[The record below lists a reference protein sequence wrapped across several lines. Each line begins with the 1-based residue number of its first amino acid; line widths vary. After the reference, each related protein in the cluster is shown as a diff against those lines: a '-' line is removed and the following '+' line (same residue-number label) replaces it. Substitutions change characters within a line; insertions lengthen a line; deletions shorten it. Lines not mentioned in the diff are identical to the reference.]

1 MPVRLKIGSS
11 FPHASHTIS
20 SGDDFSIKNA
30 KCSIECVM
38 NLISHL
44 KFRAGWHGVYRYPD
58 RRVPYSTV
66 TEGITVAIPS
76 WNGADLLEACLRCI
90 YAQTLQPDR
99 ILVVDNA
106 STDDTS
112 ILLKS
117 HPRAEHIQLPE
128 NRGYAGASQH
138 ALEVTTTTLL
148 AVLNNDAEPDE
159 KWIEVLANR
168 LRSDPDVAASFPL
181 SLDTEGRIDSSGDV
195 PTRAGFFYKRG
206 YRRYMEKSG
215 DFTIQTG
222 LLLASGVGA
231 MYRVEAAR
239 DVGGWDRGFHSY
251 LEDVDLSLRLWIGGW
266 RISFEP
272 ETVVIHRQGR
282 TGGRITAIRAF
293 LASRNESLVIAKNYD
308 LWTLVAMSPSRVLYL
323 CITAFSRFL
332 AGGFLPFL
340 AGKYAFLLSLN
351 AVWRARNQTKRKRKL
366 TYGVLEGCWIR
377 SWISLSAI
385 GGRKAPN
392 AS

>member
-1 MPVRLKIGSS
+1 
-11 FPHASHTIS
+11 
-20 SGDDFSIKNA
+20 
-30 KCSIECVM
+30 M

-44 KFRAGWHGVYRYPD
+44 KYKAGWHGVYRYTDHRMPY
-58 RRVPYSTV
+58 VPV

-76 WNGADLLEACLRCI
+76 WNCADLLQACLRCI

-112 ILLKS
+112 ILLES
-117 HPRAEHIQLPE
+117 HPRVEHIQLPE

-138 ALEVTTTTLL
+138 ALEVTTTSLL
-148 AVLNNDAEPDE
+148 AVLNNDAEPDV

-168 LRSDPDVAASFPL
+168 LRTECDVAASFPL

-206 YRRYMEKSG
+206 YRRHMGKTG
-215 DFTIQTG
+215 DFPTRTG

-231 MYRVEAAR
+231 MYRVEAVR
-239 DVGGWDRGFHSY
+239 DVGGWDYDFHSY
-251 LEDVDLSLRLWIGGW
+251 LEDVDLSLRLWMDGW
-266 RISFEP
+266 RIIFEP
-272 ETVVIHRQGR
+272 GTVVIHRQGR

-308 LWTLVAMSPSRVLYL
+308 MRTLVAMFPSRVLYL
-323 CITAFSRFL
+323 CMTAFSRFL
-332 AGGFLPFL
+332 AGEFLPFL
-340 AGKYAFLLSLN
+340 AGKCAFLLSLK
-351 AVWRARNQTKRKRKL
+351 AVWRARSQMKRKRKL
-366 TYGVLEGCWIR
+366 TYSILEGCWIR
-377 SWISLSAI
+377 TWISLSAI